1 MDAVNPSHYRM
12 GHIEPIDFI
21 ESWQMDYKE
30 GNIVKYLTRYKYKN
44 GIEDLKKAR
53 WYLNRLI
60 AELEGIKENKCVD

>member
-60 AELEGIKENKCVD
+60 AELEGIKENRGVD

>member
-30 GNIVKYLTRYKYKN
+30 GNVIKYLTRYKYKN

-60 AELEGIKENKCVD
+60 SDLEGIKENRGVD